1 MSNSFGTILRNLR
14 KAKHMT
20 QKELAEIVNVNV
32 VTICH
37 WEKNVQEPCIED
49 IVKLCKYFEVS
60 TDYMLGMYKNWL

>member
-1 MSNSFGTILRNLR
+1 
-14 KAKHMT
+14 MT